1 LFAGADLN
9 SRGLGRLLVI
19 VRVAKKLGKSWVA
32 RHEKDGLD
40 EWKIA
45 TFVRSQYMLG
55 SFERT
60 EPDIAMFRFRFRK
73 GGGHLVQATLW
84 ARERKQDGISEL
96 VIYKGHVEPVE
107 S

>member
-1 LFAGADLN
+1 MN

-19 VRVAKKLGKSWVA
+19 VRVSKKLGKSWVA

-60 EPDIAMFRFRFRK
+60 ESDVLMFRFRFRK
-73 GGGHLVQATLW
+73 GGGKLVQATLW
-84 ARERKQDGISEL
+84 ARERKQYRIVEL
-96 VIYKGHVEPVE
+96 VVYKGHVGPVE
-107 S
+107 G

>member
-1 LFAGADLN
+1 MN

-19 VRVAKKLGKSWVA
+19 VRVSKKLGKSWVA

-60 EPDIAMFRFRFRK
+60 ESDVLKFRFRFRK
-73 GGGHLVQATLW
+73 EEDSWCRQPYGPGNANNTVL
-84 ARERKQDGISEL
+84 
-96 VIYKGHVEPVE
+96 
-107 S
+107 

>member
-1 LFAGADLN
+1 MN

-32 RHEKDGLD
+32 RHQRDGPD

-45 TFVRSQYMLG
+45 TFVRSQCMLG

-60 EPDIAMFRFRFRK
+60 EADIAMFRFRFRK
-73 GGGHLVQATLW
+73 GGGKLVQATLW
-84 ARERKQDGISEL
+84 ARERKQYGIVEL
-96 VIYKGHVEPVE
+96 VVYKGHLEPVE